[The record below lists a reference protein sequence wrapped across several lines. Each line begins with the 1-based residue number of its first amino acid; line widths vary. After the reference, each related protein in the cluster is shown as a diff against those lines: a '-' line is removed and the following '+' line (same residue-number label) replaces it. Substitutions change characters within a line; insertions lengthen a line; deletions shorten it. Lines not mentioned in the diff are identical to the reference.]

1 MATIERESIGLLN
14 DRITVRLAKE
24 DYLPTFEKKVKEYS
38 KNANIPGFRKG
49 MVPAGL
55 VKKMYGPSI
64 FTDEVLKTVEKELRQ
79 YLQTAKPDI
88 FAQPMAVG
96 NPPEKM
102 DFNNPD
108 EYAFGFE
115 IGLKPEFQIASLKK
129 APLVRHVIDV
139 TDEMVDR
146 DIENLRQRAG
156 LPVETP
162 DVADKSAW
170 LNFRFTELDAAGN
183 PAENGIEK
191 DVKLDYADFTDTCQA
206 ELWGKASGYE
216 LKGVPS
222 AWLTEAAQ
230 KKLTTTLALPDNDSR
245 SFRATITKIE
255 ISEPHPLNED
265 LFKQAFPQDEITT
278 AEAFREK
285 IREEIAQ
292 YWSAQTRNQL
302 HDQIYH
308 YLIDETSM
316 EFPAPF
322 LKRWLQSGGE
332 KPKTAEEV
340 EAEFPKFSNQL
351 KWMLIS
357 DRLISDNGI
366 SVSTEEVKEE
376 MRAEVGRYFRG
387 MQGMD
392 AMPWLESY
400 INRMMQDEQQVETTY
415 RKLINTR
422 LFEWVESQ
430 VDAKEKTVTVE
441 AFSQLVHHHEH

>member
-14 DRITVRLAKE
+14 DRITVRLTKE
-24 DYLPTFEKKVKEYS
+24 DYLPVFEKKVKEYS

-55 VKKMYGPSI
+55 VKKMYGSSI

-79 YLQTAKPDI
+79 YLQTTKPDM
-88 FAQPMAVG
+88 FAQPMALG
-96 NPPEKM
+96 NPPEQL

-108 EYAFGFE
+108 DYAFGFE
-115 IGLKPEFQIASLKK
+115 IGLKPEFRI
-129 APLVRHVIDV
+129 APLKDAPLFRHVIEV
-139 TDEMVDR
+139 TDDMVDR
-146 DIENLRQRAG
+146 DIENLQKRAG

-162 DVADKSAW
+162 ELADKSAW

-191 DVKLDYADFTDTCQA
+191 EMKLDYVDFTDTCQA
-206 ELWGKASGYE
+206 ELWGKTAGYE
-216 LKGVPS
+216 LNGVPS
-222 AWLTEAAQ
+222 SWLTESAQ
-230 KKLTTTLALPDNDSR
+230 KKLAGTLALPDNDTR
-245 SFRATITKIE
+245 SFRATVTKIE
-255 ISEPHPLNED
+255 INEPHPLNEE

-278 AEAFREK
+278 LEAFREK

-292 YWSAQTRNQL
+292 YWSAQSRNQL

-308 YLIDETSM
+308 YLVDGTPM

-332 KPKTAEEV
+332 TPKTPEEV

-351 KWMLIS
+351 RWMLIS
-357 DRLISDNGI
+357 DKLISDSGI
-366 SVSTEEVKEE
+366 TVSAEDVKEE
-376 MRAEVGRYFRG
+376 MRAEVGQYFRG

-400 INRMMQDEQQVETTY
+400 INRMMEDEKQVETTY

-422 LFEWVESQ
+422 LFEWAEAQ
-430 VDAKEKTVTVE
+430 VNAKEKPVTVE